1 MVIPSRLTW
10 CNHFP
15 LPETMI
21 PSWPVLLPYGSS
33 HTVFFLGMFCFV
45 GVWFRLK
52 PSLLPHPL
60 ISSIYVN
67 QFRSMFRSR
76 GFGLKPPPVNG
87 NFRTLNGKYSTLWN
101 ICGRDLHFRYL
112 KWLLNQQKPT
122 NLETLQEWHRGQLLD
137 ALRIPRTFFLTQPWV
152 WCFRKAG
159 STRWCP
165 PHLFLCCWC
174 SPHSLQFS
182 TRINTIIEIITN
194 QFNQLW
200 IASRFD
206 TNYGPGMQNWA
217 GHLKKKSKK
226 LSMPRVG
233 TWWFC
238 KPGDTDSCMFS
249 PS

>member
-10 CNHFP
+10 YNHFP

-87 NFRTLNGKYSTLWN
+87 NFRTLNGSILPYGTYVVETSTL
-101 ICGRDLHFRYL
+101 
-112 KWLLNQQKPT
+112 
-122 NLETLQEWHRGQLLD
+122 
-137 ALRIPRTFFLTQPWV
+137 
-152 WCFRKAG
+152 
-159 STRWCP
+159 
-165 PHLFLCCWC
+165 
-174 SPHSLQFS
+174 
-182 TRINTIIEIITN
+182 
-194 QFNQLW
+194 
-200 IASRFD
+200 
-206 TNYGPGMQNWA
+206 
-217 GHLKKKSKK
+217 
-226 LSMPRVG
+226 G
-233 TWWFC
+233 TWNGYWTS
-238 KPGDTDSCMFS
+238 KNQPISKRSRSGIAVSCLMLCESHAPFS
-249 PS
+249 